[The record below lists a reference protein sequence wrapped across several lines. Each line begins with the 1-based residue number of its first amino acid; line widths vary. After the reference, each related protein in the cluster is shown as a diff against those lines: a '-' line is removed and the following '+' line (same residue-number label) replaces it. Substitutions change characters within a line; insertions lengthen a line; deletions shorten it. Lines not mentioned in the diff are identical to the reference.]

1 MVDQALQSAFQ
12 FLILTMSRPGAVG
25 AIKRTEVDLE
35 KRLWRIPA
43 ERMKM
48 RRPHDVPLPR

>member
-1 MVDQALQSAFQ
+1 
-12 FLILTMSRPGAVG
+12 MSRPGDVRG
-25 AIKRTEVDLE
+25 MKRTEVDFE

-48 RRPHDVPLPR
+48 PTA